1 MVPVLKIKQ
10 IEKKK
15 ILDVIEKI
23 SQLFNEKKNYRKQKN
38 EINSKIL
45 INKQIIEE
53 IKRRRDE
60 GYSMYKDQMTNL
72 NEGVTKKTSLV
83 KQFQKKFSEVE
94 IFIQRECQNEDHV
107 KKYGK
112 WKTFTIIPFMK
123 KNEDILKKKCF
134 FEEYVNNRKKEI
146 EILEEENKNLKL
158 DSKEPKD
165 EIINN
170 NKIIE
175 NNLVDN
181 LHIIDEYCDKNIYI
195 NNKEIELMKC
205 RSNIISYSNLNKSI
219 IPTFKNKN
227 PIKNLDVHI
236 NLFDQ
241 KEKNNE
247 IIEDTQELAPP
258 EDDNWFDAGGE
269 GNISDIEKDKEQ

>member
-83 KQFQKKFSEVE
+83 K
-94 IFIQRECQNEDHV
+94 
-107 KKYGK
+107 
-112 WKTFTIIPFMK
+112 
-123 KNEDILKKKCF
+123 L
-134 FEEYVNNRKKEI
+134 
-146 EILEEENKNLKL
+146 LE
-158 DSKEPKD
+158 
-165 EIINN
+165 
-170 NKIIE
+170 
-175 NNLVDN
+175 
-181 LHIIDEYCDKNIYI
+181 
-195 NNKEIELMKC
+195 
-205 RSNIISYSNLNKSI
+205 
-219 IPTFKNKN
+219 
-227 PIKNLDVHI
+227 
-236 NLFDQ
+236 
-241 KEKNNE
+241 
-247 IIEDTQELAPP
+247 
-258 EDDNWFDAGGE
+258 
-269 GNISDIEKDKEQ
+269 